1 MELADAILTAG
12 TVPSPVHL
20 SLAAV
25 HRRSWSS
32 LYAAL
37 RHGRMNQEA
46 LKDLL
51 AEHRSSAN
59 GGGERPSVYA
69 VDVSAWPRCDAES
82 SPCRGYYYH
91 PSRHSAEQPIVAGWA
106 YQLVAE
112 LGFERDSWVAPV
124 DARRVPPER
133 DANDQP

>member
-1 MELADAILTAG
+1 MEVFAGEREGDIDREDALRAFRERFYACLGRRSDALFELADAVLTAG

-69 VDVSAWPRCDAES
+69 VDVSA
-82 SPCRGYYYH
+82 
-91 PSRHSAEQPIVAGWA
+91 
-106 YQLVAE
+106 
-112 LGFERDSWVAPV
+112 
-124 DARRVPPER
+124 
-133 DANDQP
+133 